1 MCCKPPRDLPCS
13 WCSLIATAFFI
24 WWLRNR
30 WLNVFAASMDVII
43 RCRSVQ
49 KSYASYTLQILDKTE
64 TFQVSIMMQ
73 SMSHQ
78 RGISTTSWITRCIPL
93 TFSMVCGAQSTHH
106 EKFVADPI
114 PSPYHL
120 LGSLHFRSCS
130 LCWGYHGVT
139 KLGKPGLTQRI
150 MTCIEFI
157 WIYHVVHPRNFPDNL
172 QQVWGSPMSIEGIN
186 WKDRWINSCEVGLL
200 SQWPAAI
207 GFILNWLN
215 AVVTS

>member
-120 LGSLHFRSCS
+120 LGSLHFWSCS
-130 LCWGYHGVT
+130 LCWLSWHDKT
-139 KLGKPGLTQRI
+139 WPWPHPTHND
-150 MTCIEFI
+150 MH
-157 WIYHVVHPRNFPDNL
+157 WIYHLVQRIFPDNL

-186 WKDRWINSCEVGLL
+186 WKDRWQCVKTLYP
-200 SQWPAAI
+200 W
-207 GFILNWLN
+207 W
-215 AVVTS
+215 TSK